1 MLKKCWQYQSYEGRR
16 IRLLYQIERKIFRVL
31 STGALTHR
39 TLKRLFS
46 THFIFFST
54 GLDLQLFSLDL
65 IYISINPLTR
75 LLVPISDAL
84 MPRTRAVTDESKFVT
99 TLHMHCYYTVFVVV
113 FFIIRTL
120 FFRPRLI
127 ILIFCLLQAE
137 IIYYCIIL
145 KLQLMKV
152 RFRIYCGINYS
163 QCRFFRFVKTDNCGS
178 IRETKTKS
186 ATRDNVPWP
195 IRRVVFFLNMP

>member
-75 LLVPISDAL
+75 LLVPISDTL
-84 MPRTRAVTDESKFVT
+84 MPRGPSQTSRNLLPHSTCIVT
-99 TLHMHCYYTVFVVV
+99 TLFLLLV

-152 RFRIYCGINYS
+152 RFRIYCGINYG
-163 QCRFFRFVKTDNCGS
+163 QCRFFRFLKTDNCGS